1 MTEKVWS
8 RPYSVI
14 LFDEVE
20 KADPSVLNVFL
31 QLLDD
36 GVLTDGKG
44 RKVDFK
50 NTVIIMTSNL
60 GAEHLTAGMAGKITM
75 EAARDLVMHQVCV
88 YSRLLL

>member
-1 MTEKVWS
+1 MTEKVRS

-20 KADPSVLNVFL
+20 KADSSVLNIFL

-60 GAEHLTAGMAGKITM
+60 GSEHLIAQIRGENTM
-75 EAARDLVMHQVCV
+75 KEARNLLMKQVC
-88 YSRLLL
+88 